1 VAADPFVAP
10 TLDDVPRQE
19 PNLAP
24 GVHMPAARPWVPDRP
39 GDVVASGQPHG
50 VLLGDPGPNIGYALT
65 LAQRL
70 HDRVQL
76 APTEQ
81 LEDAV
86 AVIGELAMKRAA
98 SYGRA
103 PVMADLECA
112 ALILGY
118 LGGCDPDDALWRE
131 RAIADAE
138 HDYPTRRA
146 ICDAVAVADLRYPLE
161 TIRARAL
168 EVRRQLR
175 AAWHPG
181 DA

>member
-1 VAADPFVAP
+1 MAADPFVAP

-39 GDVVASGQPHG
+39 GDAVSYGQPHG
-50 VLLGDPGPNIGYALT
+50 PLFGDPGPNIGYALG
-65 LAQRL
+65 LAHRIQDRL
-70 HDRVQL
+70 AL

-86 AVIGELAMKRAA
+86 VVVSELAMKRAA

-103 PVMADLECA
+103 PVSADLEAA

-118 LGGCDPDDALWRE
+118 LGGCDPDDAVWR
-131 RAIADAE
+131 ADAVAGAG

-146 ICDAVAVADLRYPLE
+146 VCDAVDLDALRLAPAALSGRVRE
-161 TIRARAL
+161 IRAQ
-168 EVRRQLR
+168 VR
-175 AAWHPG
+175 AAWRPG

>member
-1 VAADPFVAP
+1 LAADPFVAP

-24 GVHMPAARPWVPDRP
+24 GVHLPAARPWVPDRP
-39 GDVVASGQPHG
+39 GDAVAYGQPHG
-50 VLLGDPGPNIGYALT
+50 RLLGDPGPNIGYALT
-65 LAQRL
+65 LAERL
-70 HDRVQL
+70 HDRLQL
-76 APTEQ
+76 APTEH
-81 LEDAV
+81 LEDAMTV
-86 AVIGELAMKRAA
+86 VSELAMKRAS

-118 LGGCDPDDALWRE
+118 LGGCDPDDALWRAAAVTE
-131 RAIADAE
+131 AG

-146 ICDAVAVADLRYPLE
+146 ICDAVDLDALRLAPQVLSSRTRELRAD
-161 TIRARAL
+161 
-168 EVRRQLR
+168 VR
-175 AAWHPG
+175 AAWRPG